1 MLIKILPG
9 EYIFSEQGFHVLDE
23 TGFSKLA
30 TEEIEVEVT
39 DEVQLELIKA
49 YQDEKRKVPDIQ
61 PETTSDGGEFL
72 AKLKELTGEGDQ
84 HA

>member
-23 TGFSKLA
+23 TGFAKLA
-30 TEEIEVEVT
+30 TEEMEVEIS

-49 YQDEKRKVPDIQ
+49 YQDEKRAVPVV
-61 PETTSDGGEFL
+61 EEEGGQN
-72 AKLKELTGEGDQ
+72 A
-84 HA
+84 